1 MTDIA
6 APTQVKWNEIAKVG
20 LPPEALRSYSVG
32 SNAVPRTFLCRGE
45 WSMFTSRMH
54 GDGSGFE
61 DEADDT
67 VQAWAVI
74 DGF

>member
-1 MTDIA
+1 
-6 APTQVKWNEIAKVG
+6 
-20 LPPEALRSYSVG
+20 
-32 SNAVPRTFLCRGE
+32 
-45 WSMFTSRMH
+45 MFTSRMH